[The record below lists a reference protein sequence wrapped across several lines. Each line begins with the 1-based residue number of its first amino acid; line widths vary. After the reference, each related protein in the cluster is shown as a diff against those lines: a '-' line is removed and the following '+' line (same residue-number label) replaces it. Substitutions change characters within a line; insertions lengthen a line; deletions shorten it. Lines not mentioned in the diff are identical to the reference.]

1 MTMSILNIVGAKI
14 WGGGEQYVYD
24 MCEELTSRNIPN
36 YVLIDETN
44 TSLQDRFSAVASVIT
59 GGLYTSKGLTSAFTI
74 SRKMKELG
82 VTVIHCHSGKYILL
96 AILLKKL
103 TGAKLLFFKHN
114 VIPAKTDFY
123 HTWILK
129 QIDACICVSKLVY
142 DLQQVSAY
150 QNKFHLV
157 YNGINPRRFTSIVN
171 NRNKHEFFVIGYA
184 GRIIRNKGIE
194 ELIKSIQALH
204 YQYPSIQLKLIGHG
218 EDAEVK
224 WLQSFIES
232 QDLSDYVHY
241 EGFQQNMNTF
251 YESIDVFVLPSK
263 VKEAFGLVLCEAMY
277 CHIPVITTDSGAQRE
292 IVEHNVSGIIVPE
305 LTVPL
310 LSKAIEDIYKNSN
323 KREQLASKGYE
334 VVNQQFTV
342 ATTVDRLLSIIRNV

>member
-44 TSLQDRFSAVASVIT
+44 TFLQDRFSAVASVIT

-157 YNGINPRRFTSIVN
+157 YNGINPRR
-171 NRNKHEFFVIGYA
+171 
-184 GRIIRNKGIE
+184 
-194 ELIKSIQALH
+194 IKSI
-204 YQYPSIQLKLIGHG
+204 
-218 EDAEVK
+218 
-224 WLQSFIES
+224 
-232 QDLSDYVHY
+232 
-241 EGFQQNMNTF
+241 
-251 YESIDVFVLPSK
+251 
-263 VKEAFGLVLCEAMY
+263 
-277 CHIPVITTDSGAQRE
+277 
-292 IVEHNVSGIIVPE
+292 
-305 LTVPL
+305 
-310 LSKAIEDIYKNSN
+310 
-323 KREQLASKGYE
+323 
-334 VVNQQFTV
+334 
-342 ATTVDRLLSIIRNV
+342 